1 MHNLFS
7 ETKARVKNKIQR
19 NIDKNNNFSK
29 MHTGTVGS
37 GALCVMFTQC
47 LQCTQ
52 FSEVLLNICTAHSFF
67 HLVNSF
73 LRCSFGST
81 FDCVHLLL
89 PNELLIQ

>member
-37 GALCVMFTQC
+37 GALCVMYAEFSQV
-47 LQCTQ
+47 LQ
-52 FSEVLLNICTAHSFF
+52 NI
-67 HLVNSF
+67 
-73 LRCSFGST
+73 
-81 FDCVHLLL
+81 
-89 PNELLIQ
+89 

>member
-37 GALCVMFTQC
+37 GALCVMYAEFSQV
-47 LQCTQ
+47 LQ
-52 FSEVLLNICTAHSFF
+52 NIWAQSCFHGGRDQKKQKQQNKTETKNPQKTKAAHQ
-67 HLVNSF
+67 H
-73 LRCSFGST
+73 
-81 FDCVHLLL
+81 
-89 PNELLIQ
+89 